1 MPGANRQHLKT
12 CPLQAAERRWLSGW
26 PIVGGDHDQDDPQNN
41 HARLDEGEHVRPLSG
56 MFASHFWMSIRCAI
70 TMLEMTA
77 TPKTKR
83 TPNGKRTRLTTYTA
97 PSAKVSVGCEQR
109 RVGASKD

>member
-1 MPGANRQHLKT
+1 
-12 CPLQAAERRWLSGW
+12 
-26 PIVGGDHDQDDPQNN
+26 
-41 HARLDEGEHVRPLSG
+41 
-56 MFASHFWMSIRCAI
+56 MSIRCAI